1 MDIAVGKNFPLRNV
15 WLSASVED
23 QKTANER
30 RQPMRALA
38 RDGWLTWVSY
48 EPALQAVDWTGWEF
62 IKWLVAGGESGPE
75 ARPNHGR
82 WFRTAARFCF
92 MEKIPFFSSSIA
104 NGSTRWI
111 FPSGIMR
118 ILCPKNFSALRFTT
132 GPIKARVT
140 VWARRPPAPCS
151 TAVSGGS
158 FQSDQ

>member
-1 MDIAVGKNFPLRNV
+1 VDIAVGKNFPLRNV

-82 WFRTAARFCF
+82 WFRAAARFWF
-92 MEKIPFFSSSIA
+92 MEKIPFFFKQHSE
-104 NGSTRWI
+104 WI
-111 FPSGIMR
+111 HQVDLP
-118 ILCPKNFSALRFTT
+118 
-132 GPIKARVT
+132 
-140 VWARRPPAPCS
+140 
-151 TAVSGGS
+151 
-158 FQSDQ
+158 